1 MRFDKTLFEKKVI
14 DSFICLFRNREEMA
28 VHDFFITDMLE
39 VGGGALNV
47 LFRIM
52 IDRHFKLSDE
62 EKIVDTL
69 SINITTNVILAAQ
82 EIIPRKTGK
91 KGGTLSLI
99 AQETQGLLIR

>member
-1 MRFDKTLFEKKVI
+1 
-14 DSFICLFRNREEMA
+14 MA
-28 VHDFFITDMLE
+28 VHDFFITNMLE

-69 SINITTNVILAAQ
+69 SQKNITTNVILAAQ

-91 KGGTLSLI
+91 KV
-99 AQETQGLLIR
+99 APFH